1 MPGAARASRNQT
13 AWRFVR
19 RASYLALLAAAC
31 TPVAARAQ
39 RRPAQPAR
47 EGPPTLTQ
55 SPSRIDADA
64 DAARAAVAE
73 FVSAEA
79 QGSRSADTLLAP
91 GADFIMTGVA
101 VRTRPRLAG
110 LNGPGGAT
118 IEQSEC
124 SLAGVFAWV
133 VIAYRFAGRTNDLDE
148 RARATF
154 VLEKERAGW
163 RIRHVHSSMV
173 ERW

>member
-1 MPGAARASRNQT
+1 MPGAARASRKQS

-31 TPVAARAQ
+31 TPLTARAQ
-39 RRPAQPAR
+39 RRPQPPPR
-47 EGPPTLTQ
+47 EGPPTVTQ
-55 SPSRIDADA
+55 SPAQIDADV
-64 DAARAAVAE
+64 DAARAAVAA

-79 QGSRSADTLLAP
+79 QGSRSADTLLVS
-91 GADFIMTGVA
+91 GADFIMTGVS

-110 LNGPGGAT
+110 LNGPGETT
-118 IEQSEC
+118 IEESEC
-124 SLAGVFAWV
+124 SLAGAFALV
-133 VIAYRFAGRTNDLDE
+133 VISYRFAGRTNDLDE

-154 VLEKERAGW
+154 VLEKGRAGW